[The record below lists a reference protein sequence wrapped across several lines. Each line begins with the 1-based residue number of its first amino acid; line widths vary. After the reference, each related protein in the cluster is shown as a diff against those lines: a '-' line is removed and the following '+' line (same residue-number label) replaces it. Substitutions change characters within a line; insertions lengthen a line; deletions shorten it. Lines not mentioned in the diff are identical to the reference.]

1 MSDPAP
7 SLARDFVKGH
17 VLFREGDM
25 GGEMYV
31 VQKGSVVIEKR
42 LGGSEQSVAEIGP
55 GDFFGEMAVLNDR
68 PRTATAVCK
77 SDTTCIVI
85 GKKTLEGMIVGSPEI
100 ALRLIRRLA
109 RRLDNADTMV
119 EILLQPDPRARVL
132 LAIKTKI
139 DAPTPTKAA
148 AIASEVGASVDQVKE
163 VVSRLR
169 RLKLAQIED
178 DGSIKVTDQARFF
191 EFLEFVESP
200 RKAESG

>member
-17 VLFREGDM
+17 VLFREGDT

-31 VQKGSVVIEKR
+31 VQKGKVVIEKR
-42 LGGSEQSVAEIGP
+42 LGGTEQSVAEIGP

-68 PRTATAVCK
+68 PRTASAVCK
-77 SDTTCIVI
+77 EDTTCLVI
-85 GKKTLEGMIVGSPEI
+85 GKRTLEGMIVGSPEI
-100 ALRLIRRLA
+100 ALRLIKRLA

-132 LAIKTKI
+132 LALKTKI
-139 DAPTPTKAA
+139 DAAA
-148 AIASEVGASVDQVKE
+148 PPKVATLANEVGASVDQVKE

-178 DGSIKVTDQARFF
+178 DGSVHVTDHARFF

-200 RKAESG
+200 RKAEAG